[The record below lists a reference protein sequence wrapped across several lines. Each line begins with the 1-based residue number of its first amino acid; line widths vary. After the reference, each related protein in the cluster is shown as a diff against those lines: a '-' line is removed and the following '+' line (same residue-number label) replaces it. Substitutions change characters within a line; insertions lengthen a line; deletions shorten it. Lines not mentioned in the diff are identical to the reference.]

1 LAHRRHKNGKK
12 LLNRRT
18 RFVSKKALIRG
29 IAIGA
34 LISLSI
40 TIFSFLGFLRGW
52 ENHVFDFMMWW
63 EGEKRSEN
71 IFLIEIDSQDY
82 KELFSSVSPLS
93 RKVLARI
100 IDKLSKAK
108 PTAICLDIN
117 LRDKTDEDIYFIK
130 ALEHLKEMN
139 ISVVLSSSIQ
149 ETIGAESI
157 NYTINTDY
165 PYLPPDN
172 VLFGATNF
180 PISEDGVIRE
190 VRLVKRMA
198 DGSFYPF
205 ISLSIAT
212 ASQKITW
219 PDLQRELDNDSRS
232 RDFVSEVPK
241 SIHNL
246 IGAALKSQRQKIH
259 FIGNKSSFNSLRI
272 SSIDKMPDQSFQ
284 LDNILSN
291 KILLIGGT
299 FAESKDFYRTA
310 KGTMSG
316 IEIIANSVETLLS
329 SKPIKPVNH
338 LLSLLYELV
347 IVLVLSYMFLRFPF
361 GKATLASSLS
371 IIPLSI
377 IGSQVAFAS
386 FARWLDFIPVALAV
400 FLHGEFSLIEH
411 YTNLKKEVVKLKSHL
426 SKRDGEISELRT
438 QLESARQIREIKRKG
453 D

>member
-1 LAHRRHKNGKK
+1 
-12 LLNRRT
+12 
-18 RFVSKKALIRG
+18 
-29 IAIGA
+29 
-34 LISLSI
+34 
-40 TIFSFLGFLRGW
+40 
-52 ENHVFDFMMWW
+52 
-63 EGEKRSEN
+63 
-71 IFLIEIDSQDY
+71 
-82 KELFSSVSPLS
+82 
-93 RKVLARI
+93 
-100 IDKLSKAK
+100 
-108 PTAICLDIN
+108 
-117 LRDKTDEDIYFIK
+117 
-130 ALEHLKEMN
+130 
-139 ISVVLSSSIQ
+139 
-149 ETIGAESI
+149 
-157 NYTINTDY
+157 
-165 PYLPPDN
+165 
-172 VLFGATNF
+172 
-180 PISEDGVIRE
+180 
-190 VRLVKRMA
+190 
-198 DGSFYPF
+198 
-205 ISLSIAT
+205 
-212 ASQKITW
+212 
-219 PDLQRELDNDSRS
+219 
-232 RDFVSEVPK
+232 
-241 SIHNL
+241 
-246 IGAALKSQRQKIH
+246 
-259 FIGNKSSFNSLRI
+259 
-272 SSIDKMPDQSFQ
+272 MPDQSFQ